1 MTGLI
6 HEQFLVE
13 RLLPGSPAHG
23 FRFFA
28 DRDLKRRWTSCHP
41 DWHEI
46 ESGFDFRPGG
56 SELSLLQAPDGR
68 VHEYRAHYLDI
79 ARARHIIYAFTM
91 RIDARLVSS
100 SHATVELHPA
110 PGGTRML
117 YTEQAAF
124 TDAADVALRREG
136 TGWGFDRLLV
146 AVEADLATLQ

>member
-6 HEQFLVE
+6 HERFLVE
-13 RLLPGSPAHG
+13 RLLPGSPTHA

-28 DRDLKRRWTSCHP
+28 DHDLKRRWTNCHP
-41 DWHEI
+41 DWREI
-46 ESGFDFRPGG
+46 ETNFDFRPGG

-79 ARARHIIYAFTM
+79 ARAQHIIYAFTM

-100 SHATVELHPA
+100 SHATIELRA
-110 PGGTRML
+110 TSGDTRMV

-124 TDAADVALRREG
+124 ADATNIASRREG
-136 TGWGFDRLLV
+136 TGWGFDRLVV
-146 AVEADLATLQ
+146 AAEADLATLQ